1 MKNLTKTGV
10 FIAGFFALILL
21 SVSIPAETATDDTE
35 DVWVH
40 QLGSSGMSYREY
52 SGSRDNVDI
61 TSVSYELSDSTV
73 TASLTVAGEIVNDM
87 YHTYIIYL
95 ENPSGQYYATYSAG
109 SGMWIGNDKYG
120 GEMGQL
126 TDPVSGD
133 TFTAI
138 FEINHPEDSFNLY
151 GSASESVDA
160 TEAYYDFAPNMFAP
174 YYEGSTDDDEPVDD
188 PDPGDSTDADDTENA
203 NDSDNTDQ
211 TDTTDLNTDDTTDDG
226 GGGIPGFE
234 TIALIAAIGIA
245 LILLKRK
252 NKK

>member
-1 MKNLTKTGV
+1 MKPLKKTNLIIV
-10 FIAGFFALILL
+10 CLIAITLL
-21 SVSIPAETATDDTE
+21 GAGASGTTSDDDTG
-35 DVWVH
+35 DVWVYE
-40 QLGSSGMSYREY
+40 LGSSGMTYREY
-52 SGSRDNVDI
+52 SGSRDNVDV
-61 TSVSYELSDSTV
+61 TEVSYEISDSVV
-73 TASLTVAGEIVNDM
+73 TATLTVAGEIVNDM

-95 ENPSGQYYATYSAG
+95 ENSSGQYYATYSAD
-109 SGMWIGNDKYG
+109 SGMWIGADKYS
-120 GEMGQL
+120 GEWGQL

-138 FEINHPEDSFNLY
+138 FEIDHPEDSFNLY
-151 GSASESVDA
+151 GVASESVDA
-160 TEAYYDFAPNMFAP
+160 TEAYYDYAPNMFAP